1 MRKHSYSAQAL
12 RQAWENLRAE
22 RPQTRIREAAALM
35 GVGEAELVASGCAGN
50 AVRLDGPWPA
60 LLAEI
65 GELGLLMG
73 LTRNDEAVHE
83 KTGRYDRISTAGD
96 WLLLSGHGVNTALLT
111 GLWHA
116 GFAVCETTRIGER
129 RSLQFF
135 DARGGA
141 VYKLYLTGQAH
152 QARYQRLI
160 DTYRAEDQSPNLELP
175 ADPLRGAADSDAV
188 PGLPEHW
195 QRWFKTSFIAG
206 DEAGIH
212 ASRPIAIPVFAE
224 LMLQLTD
231 MQLPIQMIVRN
242 QAAIQVHNGPIR
254 NLMIAGPW
262 LNVLDQDFNLH
273 LNQTAIAGLRTV
285 NLPYRG
291 HNLQGLQLCNARGQT
306 IASLFGQY
314 DPAGGGSPL
323 WNDLLAGLPGEN
335 APC

>member
-1 MRKHSYSAQAL
+1 MRKYSDSTRAL
-12 RQAWENLRAE
+12 QQAWENLRAD
-22 RPQTRIREAAALM
+22 RPQTRIREAAALLS
-35 GVGEAELVASGCAGN
+35 VSEAELVASGCAGD

-83 KTGRYDRISTAGD
+83 KTGRYDRSETAGD
-96 WLLLSGHGVNTALLT
+96 WLLLSGDGVNTALLT

-116 GFAVCETTRIGER
+116 GFAVCEATRIGER

-141 VYKLYLTGQAH
+141 VYKLYLTEQADR
-152 QARYQRLI
+152 ARYHRLI
-160 DTYRAEDQSPNLELP
+160 DAYRAAEPSPNLRLP
-175 ADPLRGAADSDAV
+175 ADSMLDAAGADAV
-188 PGLPEHW
+188 SGLPEHW
-195 QRWFKTSFIAG
+195 QRWFKASSFAG
-206 DEAGIH
+206 NDAGIH
-212 ASRPIAIPVFAE
+212 ASRPIAVPVFAE
-224 LMLQLTD
+224 FMLQLTD
-231 MQLPIQMIVRN
+231 MQLPIQIIVCN
-242 QAAIQVHNGPIR
+242 QAAIQVHDGPIW
-254 NLMIAGPW
+254 NLMIGGPW

-291 HNLQGLQLCNARGQT
+291 HNLQGLQLRNAHGQT

-314 DPAGGGSPL
+314 DPTSGDSPL
-323 WNDLLAGLPGEN
+323 WNDLLAWLPGEN
-335 APC
+335 SHC

>member
-1 MRKHSYSAQAL
+1 
-12 RQAWENLRAE
+12 
-22 RPQTRIREAAALM
+22 M

-141 VYKLYLTGQAH
+141 VYKLYLTEHADPAG
-152 QARYQRLI
+152 YQRLV
-160 DTYRAEDQSPNLELP
+160 DAHRAADPSPNLRLP
-175 ADPLRGAADSDAV
+175 ADSMLDAAGADAV
-188 PGLPEHW
+188 SGLPEHW
-195 QRWFKTSFIAG
+195 QRWFKASFFAG
-206 DEAGIH
+206 DAAGIH
-212 ASRPIAIPVFAE
+212 ASRPIAVPVFAE
-224 LMLQLTD
+224 LMQQLTD

-242 QAAIQVHNGPIR
+242 QAAIQVHDGPIR

-291 HNLQGLQLCNARGQT
+291 HNPQGLQLCNARGQT
-306 IASLFGQY
+306 IASLFGPY
-314 DPAGGGSPL
+314 ESADGGSPL

-335 APC
+335 TQC